1 VRVTDPAELSAA
13 LSAALRAE
21 RPSLVDVVTEA
32 WQTPIG
38 AHRDAVAQGA
48 TAGYGG

>member
-1 VRVTDPAELSAA
+1 
-13 LSAALRAE
+13 
-21 RPSLVDVVTEA
+21 VDVVTEV

-38 AHRDAVAQGA
+38 AHRNAVAQRT